1 MGRSVCGNHGIL
13 RILSNF
19 LQFSNMSYYIIGKY
33 INARLSVNYTE
44 RMETAKAGPGP
55 TFALTLE
62 DVRCPPVSQH

>member
-1 MGRSVCGNHGIL
+1 
-13 RILSNF
+13 
-19 LQFSNMSYYIIGKY
+19 MSYYIIGKY

-62 DVRCPPVSQH
+62 DVRCPPVSQHWEVQLLNDRWVYLS